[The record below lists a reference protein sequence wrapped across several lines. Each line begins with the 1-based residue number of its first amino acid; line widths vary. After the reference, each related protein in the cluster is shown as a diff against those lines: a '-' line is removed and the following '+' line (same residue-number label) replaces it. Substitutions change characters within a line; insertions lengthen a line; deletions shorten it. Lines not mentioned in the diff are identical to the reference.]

1 MYKMFRQV
9 EAQRNS
15 AGDDTRGRLLDAA
28 IEVFLA
34 EGFRA
39 ARVQD
44 IAERAGMRLSA
55 INYHFGSKEG
65 LYLAVLQHHADESLQ
80 RMYLNEARADTSPP
94 RVRLE
99 TIIRQILVIHLSKN
113 AVTRIAQLVLR
124 ELASP
129 TPALEVVLRK
139 FTLPMAN
146 YLHDLLREILGPAV
160 PEAWVNRAVFSLL
173 GQCVMYSQAQA
184 LIAAVDPAIAEDP
197 SLVDSTTRYIT
208 DFSWSGLQGIRKQW
222 EDQARQGG

>member
-1 MYKMFRQV
+1 MFRQV
-9 EAQRNS
+9 DAQRNS

-99 TIIRQILVIHLSKN
+99 MIVRQVLVIHLKKD
-113 AVTRIAQLVLR
+113 AITRIAQLVLR

-129 TPALEVVLRK
+129 TPALEVVLKK
-139 FTLPMAN
+139 FTLPMAS
-146 YLHDLLREILGPAV
+146 YLHDLLCEILGPAV

-184 LIAAVDPAIAEDP
+184 LIAAVDPSIAEDP
-197 SLVDSTTRYIT
+197 NLVDSTTRYIT

-222 EDQARQGG
+222 EDQVRQSG

>member
-1 MYKMFRQV
+1 
-9 EAQRNS
+9 
-15 AGDDTRGRLLDAA
+15 
-28 IEVFLA
+28 
-34 EGFRA
+34 
-39 ARVQD
+39 
-44 IAERAGMRLSA
+44 
-55 INYHFGSKEG
+55 
-65 LYLAVLQHHADESLQ
+65 
-80 RMYLNEARADTSPP
+80 MYLNEARADTSPP